1 MQKSDNAL
9 RTIGEVSE
17 ALSVKP
23 HILRY
28 WEEQF
33 SMLNPLK
40 RAGGRRYYRSEDIAL
55 LRQIDRLLND
65 QGYTIKGAQ
74 KALKTRDVKTG
85 DVKTG
90 PVSAATGDMAAAIP
104 SNDAAAVLPLAAK
117 SSASESM
124 LIELRAI
131 RSELVDALNGQA

>member
-1 MQKSDNAL
+1 MQKSDDAL

-40 RAGGRRYYRSEDIAL
+40 RAGGRRYYRSADIAL
-55 LRQIDRLLND
+55 LRRIDRLLNEE
-65 QGYTIKGAQ
+65 GYTIKGAH
-74 KALKTRDVKTG
+74 KALKNG
-85 DVKTG
+85 DTQSPIEQDG
-90 PVSAATGDMAAAIP
+90 EADSSLFNPGEENTAAEPM
-104 SNDAAAVLPLAAK
+104 LPLDGN
-117 SSASESM
+117 SSVSESM

-131 RSELVDALNGQA
+131 RSELVDALNKAD

>member
-1 MQKSDNAL
+1 MQKSDDAL

-40 RAGGRRYYRSEDIAL
+40 RAGGRRYYRPEDIAL
-55 LRQIDRLLND
+55 LRRIDRLLNEE
-65 QGYTIKGAQ
+65 GYTIRGAQ
-74 KALKTRDVKTG
+74 KALKNGDGKSRAVSGKTPAL
-85 DVKTG
+85 VTAE
-90 PVSAATGDMAAAIP
+90 PFEP
-104 SNDAAAVLPLAAK
+104 VLPL
-117 SSASESM
+117 SGRSTLSETM

-131 RSELVDALNGQA
+131 RSELVDALDKSG

>member
-1 MQKSDNAL
+1 MQKSDDAL

-40 RAGGRRYYRSEDIAL
+40 RAGGRRYYRAEDIAL
-55 LRQIDRLLND
+55 LRRINQLLND
-65 QGYTIKGAQ
+65 EGYTVKGAQ
-74 KALKTRDVKTG
+74 KALKTAPKSDRAVAVG
-85 DVKTG
+85 QPVG
-90 PVSAATGDMAAAIP
+90 PAPAAPAAPVA
-104 SNDAAAVLPLAAK
+104 DAPMLSMMGNSTL
-117 SSASESM
+117 SEDM

-131 RSELVDALNGQA
+131 RSELVDALEKTRT

>member
-1 MQKSDNAL
+1 MEKSEDAL

-33 SMLNPLK
+33 STLNPLK
-40 RAGGRRYYRSEDIAL
+40 RAGGRRYYRSEDMAL
-55 LRQIDRLLND
+55 LRRINRLLNEE
-65 QGYTIKGAQ
+65 GYTIKGAQ
-74 KALKTRDVKTG
+74 KALKQPEGQGADISASPTE
-85 DVKTG
+85 
-90 PVSAATGDMAAAIP
+90 PVSQSP
-104 SNDAAAVLPLAAK
+104 EPLLPFSEQ
-117 SSASESM
+117 SSVSESM

-131 RSELVDALNGQA
+131 RSELVEALEAAR

>member
-1 MQKSDNAL
+1 MQKSDDAL

-40 RAGGRRYYRSEDIAL
+40 RAGGRRYYRAEDIAL
-55 LRQIDRLLND
+55 LRRINQLLND
-65 QGYTIKGAQ
+65 EGYTVKGAQ
-74 KALKTRDVKTG
+74 KALKTAPKSDSAVAVG
-85 DVKTG
+85 QPVG
-90 PVSAATGDMAAAIP
+90 PAPVA
-104 SNDAAAVLPLAAK
+104 DAPMLSMMGNSTL
-117 SSASESM
+117 SEDM

-131 RSELVDALNGQA
+131 RSELVDALEKTRT